1 MNKVLNLFIDS
12 SAPKQRKKPF
22 VFLSYLSIILFI
34 VAIYFLI
41 RSGFN
46 NSFKWFCLYLG
57 FSTLISSIENWI
69 NKEKKD
75 MIILPFVVAVCNFI
89 YFFYWII
96 K

>member
-1 MNKVLNLFIDS
+1 MNKVINLFIDS
-12 SAPKQRKKPF
+12 SAPKQRKRPF

-46 NSFKWFCLYLG
+46 SFEWFCLYLG
-57 FSTLISSIENWI
+57 FSTLISSVVNWI
-69 NKEKKD
+69 NKEEIS
-75 MIILPFVVAVCNFI
+75 MIILPFIVAVCNFI